1 MRAGR
6 ASPLEPK
13 QAEASCNAVVSALSS
28 ERPSTPAIHR
38 FGLALFEKAE
48 PPRTSRAARYREQLT
63 DRPDNPIEE
72 ARTRAYGAVRTKVDD
87 ERGVRPFELCK
98 DVRELGGGRYGAT
111 LRTRLGSHEL
121 VLADERGVARLVD
134 FK

>member
-1 MRAGR
+1 MRGR
-6 ASPLEPK
+6 ASR
-13 QAEASCNAVVSALSS
+13 ASGGEA
-28 ERPSTPAIHR
+28 
-38 FGLALFEKAE
+38 
-48 PPRTSRAARYREQLT
+48 Q
-63 DRPDNPIEE
+63 
-72 ARTRAYGAVRTKVDD
+72 
-87 ERGVRPFELCK
+87 LCK